1 MNIKKKAGHLA
12 AALAIGTLGI
22 APAFATPI
30 QFGNSGMFFELINV
44 TAQGGGGISW
54 VDANAAA
61 NAKIYN
67 GVNGHLADPKTA
79 AIDTF
84 LIAQFDVFSHTNPN
98 NSNIYSDQSF
108 GPWIGLHYKGSGGA
122 YLVGNYI
129 WSDGSAYDVNA
140 YDGWNRAIGQ
150 PSGDA
155 NPGVDYFDKGGH
167 GWNDE
172 GCQAGSNCAAEGPI
186 SYLVQYDL
194 PSGTPSVPEPA
205 SLALFGLGMAG
216 LGFSRRKR
224 AL

>member
-1 MNIKKKAGHLA
+1 MELKKKAGFLA
-12 AALAIGTLGI
+12 VALVIGTLGI
-22 APAFATPI
+22 TPAFATPI
-30 QFGNSGMFFELINV
+30 QFGSSGMYFELVNV

-54 VDANAAA
+54 TDANAAA
-61 NAKIYN
+61 NAMTYN
-67 GVNGHLADPKTA
+67 GMSGHLADPKTA
-79 AIDTF
+79 ALDAF
-84 LIAQFDVFSHTNPN
+84 LIGQFDVFSHTNST
-98 NSNIYSDQSF
+98 NSHIYGDQSF

-122 YLVGNYI
+122 SLVENYL

-155 NPGVDYFDKGGH
+155 SPGVDYFDKGGH

-172 GCQAGSNCAAEGPI
+172 GCQAGANCAAEGPI

-194 PSGTPSVPEPA
+194 VGSSSPVPEPA
-205 SLALFGLGMAG
+205 SFALFGLGLAG

-224 AL
+224 VI